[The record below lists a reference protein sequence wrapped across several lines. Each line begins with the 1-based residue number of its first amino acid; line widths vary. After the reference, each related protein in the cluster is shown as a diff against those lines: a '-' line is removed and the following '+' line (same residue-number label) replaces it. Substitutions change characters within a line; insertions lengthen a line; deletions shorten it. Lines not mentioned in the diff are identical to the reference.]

1 MSNPFETAVYGDGVL
16 TIPVLVEKEKVMSV
30 DIAPG
35 VAQAH
40 LHDGLSLRAF
50 MMAETQGNIQNV
62 NNLARLTGV
71 KQFNEVG
78 TLEGKAVQGV
88 TAIPHGAPVGPNGA
102 G

>member
-1 MSNPFETAVYGDGVL
+1 MT
-16 TIPVLVEKEKVMSV
+16 V

-40 LHDGLSLRAF
+40 LHDGLSMRTFL
-50 MMAETQGNIQNV
+50 MAETQGNIQNV

-78 TLEGKAVQGV
+78 TLEGKAAQGV
-88 TAIPHGAPVGPNGA
+88 TAVPHGAPVGPNGA
-102 G
+102 A